1 MTTLRTEAAA
11 LDVAPLSPVL
21 GAAVRGIDLREPYDD
36 LTAQAIRDAF
46 TRYSVLCFP
55 GQKISPQDQVRF
67 ANIFGPPDVRFR
79 PRSGESSDASRQRGV
94 MLVSNIRKDGV
105 PIGSLPDG
113 EMQFH
118 SDGSHRERPYRA
130 TTLFAIKIPSHGGE
144 TLFANLYRAYE
155 TLPDAMKRRLDGL
168 MVRNIYNYDSVSR
181 DATDESDPKNSVATH
196 PLVRVHPD
204 SGRKSLYLSR
214 LMTRYIVGM
223 DRAESD
229 ALLQELFVQI
239 ERPEFVYTHRWTPG
253 DIVIWDNRCTNHA
266 RNDFPAEP
274 RLLRRYTVSE
284 PE

>member
-1 MTTLRTEAAA
+1 MTTLAI
-11 LDVAPLSPVL
+11 DVTPLSPAL
-21 GAAVRGIDLREPYDD
+21 GAAVRGIDLRETYDD
-36 LTAQAIRDAF
+36 ATAQAIRDAF

-55 GQKISPQDQVRF
+55 DQKISPQDQVRF

-79 PRSGESSDASRQRGV
+79 PRSGEASEAVRERGV

-118 SDGSHRERPYRA
+118 SDGSHRQRPYRA
-130 TTLFAIKIPSHGGE
+130 TTLFAIKVPSRGGE
-144 TLFANLYRAYE
+144 TLFANLYKAYE
-155 TLPDAMKRRLDGL
+155 TLPEPMKRRLDGL
-168 MVRNIYNYDSVSR
+168 KVCNIYNYDSVSR
-181 DATDESDPKNSVATH
+181 DATDENDPKNSVAIH

-204 SGRKSLYLSR
+204 SKRKSLYLSR
-214 LMTRYIVGM
+214 LMSRYIAAM
-223 DRAESD
+223 DRKESD
-229 ALLQELFVQI
+229 ALLAELFDHI
-239 ERPEFVYTHRWTPG
+239 ERPEFVYMHRWTPG
-253 DIVIWDNRCTNHA
+253 DLVIWDNRCTNHA

>member
-1 MTTLRTEAAA
+1 MTTLAI
-11 LDVAPLSPVL
+11 DVTPLSPAL
-21 GAAVRGIDLREPYDD
+21 GAAVRGIDLREHYDEA
-36 LTAQAIRDAF
+36 TAQAMRDAF
-46 TRYSVLCFP
+46 IRYSVLCFP
-55 GQKISPQDQVRF
+55 DQKISPQDQVRF
-67 ANIFGPPDVRFR
+67 ANIFGPPDTAYR
-79 PRSGESSDASRQRGV
+79 PRSGESSEASRQRGV

-118 SDGSHRERPYRA
+118 SDGSHRQRPYRA
-130 TTLFAIKIPSHGGE
+130 TTLFAIKIPSRGGE
-144 TLFANLYRAYE
+144 TLFANLYKAYE
-155 TLPDAMKRRLDGL
+155 TLPESMKRRLEGL

-181 DATDESDPKNSVATH
+181 DATDENDPKNSVATH

-214 LMTRYIVGM
+214 LMSRYIVGM

-229 ALLQELFVQI
+229 ALLEELFVQA
-239 ERPEFVYTHRWTPG
+239 ERPEFIYTHRWTPG
-253 DIVIWDNRCTNHA
+253 DLVIWDNRCTNHA